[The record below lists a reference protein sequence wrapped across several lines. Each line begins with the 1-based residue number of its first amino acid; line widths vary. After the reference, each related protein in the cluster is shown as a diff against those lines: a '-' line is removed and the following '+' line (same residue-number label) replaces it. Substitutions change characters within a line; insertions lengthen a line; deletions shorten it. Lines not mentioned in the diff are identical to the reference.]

1 MGRFDKAGKD
11 LSARLVIDSQQALE
25 YPAHLSRR
33 KPMQALDALLNRVS
47 VPRLVDPA
55 PDAAQREIMF
65 GAALRSPDHGQL
77 KPYRFLTVE
86 GSARERMGEMLVEAL
101 QQSGAEVTPK
111 ALEKARLGPL
121 RAPLV
126 VVVIARLQD
135 HFKVPRSEQLITAGC
150 AAHGVLLAAYALGVG
165 AVWRTGE
172 LSYTPHV
179 AKGFGLEAD
188 EEVIGFL
195 YLGTPQNPPRPA
207 PKVDVNEFVSDWQ
220 G

>member
-1 MGRFDKAGKD
+1 
-11 LSARLVIDSQQALE
+11 
-25 YPAHLSRR
+25 
-33 KPMQALDALLNRVS
+33 MQALDALLNRVS

-77 KPYRFLTVE
+77 RPYRFLTVE
-86 GSARERMGEMLVEAL
+86 GAARERVGALLAEAL
-101 QQSGAEVTPK
+101 EQGGGEITPQ
-111 ALEKARLGPL
+111 ALDKARLGPL

-135 HFKVPRSEQLITAGC
+135 HFKVPRKEQLITAGC

-172 LSYTPHV
+172 LSYSPHV
-179 AKGFGLEAD
+179 ASGLGLETD
-188 EEVIGFL
+188 EEVVGFL
-195 YLGTPQNPPRPA
+195 YLGTPLNPPREA
-207 PKVDVNEFVSDWQ
+207 PKVDVGGFVSEWQ